1 MTTGLDVFDTTV
13 QETNLWLKDVMERI
27 GTYDRHSAYS
37 TLRAVL
43 HAVRDR
49 IGPENAAHLG
59 AQLPMLIRGLY
70 YEGWDPTGK
79 PTKERHEA
87 QFLAHIAKELPRAEV
102 GEVER
107 GTRAVLDVLSKRID
121 RGAAVKIAIIFP
133 EELLKFWPAFIQEA
147 VRGRQQGATSSRLN
161 CQKGGPRLGRVHR
174 LERGLR
180 TRPDHPHRT
189 GKGSNDR
196 PSPLEESAR

>member
-1 MTTGLDVFDTTV
+1 METAMTTGLDVFDTTV

-43 HAVRDR
+43 HAVRNR

-147 VRGRQQGATSSRLN
+147 VRGRQQGATSSRF
-161 CQKGGPRLGRVHR
+161 
-174 LERGLR
+174 
-180 TRPDHPHRT
+180 
-189 GKGSNDR
+189 
-196 PSPLEESAR
+196 

>member
-1 MTTGLDVFDTTV
+1 MLG
-13 QETNLWLKDVMERI
+13 I
-27 GTYDRHSAYS
+27 
-37 TLRAVL
+37 
-43 HAVRDR
+43 
-49 IGPENAAHLG
+49 LG

-70 YEGWDPTGK
+70 YEGWVLTGGK

-121 RGAAVKIAIIFP
+121 RGAALKIPLIFP

-147 VRGRQQGATSSRLN
+147 ARGRQQGATSSRF
-161 CQKGGPRLGRVHR
+161 
-174 LERGLR
+174 
-180 TRPDHPHRT
+180 
-189 GKGSNDR
+189 
-196 PSPLEESAR
+196 